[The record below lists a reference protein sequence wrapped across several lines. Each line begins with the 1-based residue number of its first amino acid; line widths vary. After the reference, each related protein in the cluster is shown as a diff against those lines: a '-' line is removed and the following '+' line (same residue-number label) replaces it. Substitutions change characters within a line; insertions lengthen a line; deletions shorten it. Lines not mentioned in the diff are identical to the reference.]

1 MEDAAFLISSRS
13 SGECFAGEGFL
24 LAGRGRRRP
33 TLSETDRLT
42 DALRVTRAVLRRVA
56 AGGRDA
62 ADIEAVRSAIE
73 AANAALGGK
82 A

>member
-1 MEDAAFLISSRS
+1 
-13 SGECFAGEGFL
+13 
-24 LAGRGRRRP
+24 
-33 TLSETDRLT
+33 
-42 DALRVTRAVLRRVA
+42 VTRAVLRRVA